1 MQERG
6 WSACMLFVMLFVLV
20 GALPMAGA
28 ESNTRTTVEANVV
41 APIVRIDVPDYL
53 FFGNVTPG
61 YVSER
66 IKIVVNNTGTTAVK
80 VIPQFEQGA
89 DEVFSHLV
97 VARRVADDFVPL
109 EKFTMTIPRPR
120 AVGRSEDEF
129 FYAKLDLKSYD
140 GRVTQDRRARA
151 VILFVAVPA

>member
-1 MQERG
+1 
-6 WSACMLFVMLFVLV
+6 MLQAQRAM
-20 GALPMAGA
+20 MAVVAFLLISMTLSLASA

-66 IKIVVNNTGTTAVK
+66 LKIVVNNTGTTNVK

-89 DEVFSHLV
+89 DEVFSHLI
-97 VARRVADDFVPL
+97 VAHRVREDFVPL
-109 EKFTMTIPRPR
+109 EQFTMTIPKPR
-120 AVGRSEDEF
+120 AVGKSEDDY
-129 FYAKLDLKSYD
+129 FYAKLDLKSYN
-140 GRVTQDRRARA
+140 GKVAQDRRARA